1 MDWIFE
7 HIWVLIAVASVIA
20 RLLMK
25 RKQGEAGESTQPPP
39 KEYEFEDPELAE
51 RTRKIREEIQ
61 RKIAERRGQLSQPPV
76 LQQAQPRP
84 APIQRSP
91 EATTPPMSPVNTL
104 LEALKSKLEPVQPPS
119 RRIAAERT
127 AEENERQM
135 SLLERLKEAELM
147 KTTSQ
152 RRVAFEAS
160 LVDKES
166 VALQQARAV
175 LLDDLR
181 SPQALRR
188 AFVLREMLGP
198 PVALR

>member
-1 MDWIFE
+1 
-7 HIWVLIAVASVIA
+7 
-20 RLLMK
+20 
-25 RKQGEAGESTQPPP
+25 
-39 KEYEFEDPELAE
+39 
-51 RTRKIREEIQ
+51 
-61 RKIAERRGQLSQPPV
+61 
-76 LQQAQPRP
+76 
-84 APIQRSP
+84 
-91 EATTPPMSPVNTL
+91 MSPVNTL